1 MKKSSARSAA
11 ANRLGAVLVAVS
23 VLTPVALMG
32 LPQPAEAQKDEITG
46 VGQGETVEMTAT
58 VQSIDYAKRTVT
70 LVGPDGAAKTMKVG
84 NGVRNFAQ
92 IQPGDNLVVRYSQA
106 AVYVIAP
113 PGTKIPDDAIAAAVA
128 RAEPGEKPA
137 GGVAERVVITGL
149 VTAVDPAANTISLVD
164 PSGGMIRTLTV
175 KNPEYQKMLP
185 SVSVGDTVTAVMS
198 EALVAAVTPAE

>member
-1 MKKSSARSAA
+1 MKRNSPRIAA
-11 ANRLGAVLVAVS
+11 VNRLGAVLVAVGVFAS
-23 VLTPVALMG
+23 IAYVG
-32 LPQPAEAQKDEITG
+32 LPQPAQAQKGEITG

-84 NGVRNFAQ
+84 EGVRNFAQ
-92 IQPGDNLVVRYSQA
+92 IQPGDNLVVRYSEA

-113 PGTKIPDDAIAAAVA
+113 PGIKVPDDVIAAAVA

-164 PSGGMIRTLTV
+164 PSGGMVRTLTV
-175 KNPEYQKMLP
+175 KNPQYQKMLP
-185 SVSVGDTVTAVMS
+185 SVSVGDTVTARWCRGS
-198 EALVAAVTPAE
+198 GWNLKAA

>member
-1 MKKSSARSAA
+1 MNRSSARIAA
-11 ANRLGAVLVAVS
+11 ASRLGAVLVAVS
-23 VLTPVALMG
+23 AFTQVALMSF
-32 LPQPAEAQKDEITG
+32 PQPAQAQKGEMTG

-58 VQSIDYAKRTVT
+58 VQSVDYAKRTVT

-84 NGVRNFAQ
+84 NGVRNFSQ
-92 IQPGDNLVVRYSQA
+92 IQPGDDLVVRYSEA

-113 PGTKIPDDAIAAAVA
+113 PGTKVPDDVIAAAVA

-164 PSGGMIRTLTV
+164 PSGGMVRTLTV

-185 SVSVGDTVTAVMS
+185 SISVGDTITAALS
-198 EALVAAVTPAE
+198 QALVASVTPAE

>member
-1 MKKSSARSAA
+1 MKRSSPRIAA
-11 ANRLGAVLVAVS
+11 VNRLGAVLVAVGVFAS
-23 VLTPVALMG
+23 LAYVG
-32 LPQPAEAQKDEITG
+32 LPQPAQAQKGEITG

-84 NGVRNFAQ
+84 EGVRNFAQ
-92 IQPGDNLVVRYSQA
+92 IQPGDNLVVRYSEA

-113 PGTKIPDDAIAAAVA
+113 PGTKVPEDVIAAAVA

-164 PSGGMIRTLTV
+164 PSGGMVRTLTV
-175 KNPEYQKMLP
+175 KNPQYQKMLP
-185 SVSVGDTVTAVMS
+185 SVSVGDTVTAVIS
-198 EALVAAVTPAE
+198 EALVGAVTPAE

>member
-1 MKKSSARSAA
+1 MNKGSARIAA
-11 ANRLGAVLVAVS
+11 ASRFGAVLVAVS
-23 VLTPVALMG
+23 LFTPVALWG
-32 LPQPAEAQKDEITG
+32 FPQPAHAQKGEITG

-84 NGVRNFAQ
+84 SGVRNFSQ
-92 IQPGDNLVVRYSQA
+92 VQPGDNLVVRYSEA

-113 PGTKIPDDAIAAAVA
+113 PGTKIPEDRLAAAVA
-128 RAEPGEKPA
+128 RAEPGEKPG

-164 PSGGMIRTLTV
+164 PTGGMVKTLTV

-185 SVSVGDTVTAVMS
+185 SVSVGDTITAVVS
-198 EALVAAVTPAE
+198 EAIVAAVTPAE

>member
-1 MKKSSARSAA
+1 MNRSSARIAA
-11 ANRLGAVLVAVS
+11 ARRLGAVLVAVS
-23 VLTPVALMG
+23 VFTPVALMG
-32 LPQPAEAQKDEITG
+32 FPQPAQAQKGEMTG

-58 VQSIDYAKRTVT
+58 VQSVDYAKRTVT

-84 NGVRNFAQ
+84 NEVRNFSQ
-92 IQPGDNLVVRYSQA
+92 IQPGDDFVVRYSEA
-106 AVYVIAP
+106 VVYVIAP
-113 PGTKIPDDAIAAAVA
+113 PGTKVPDDVIAAAVA

-164 PSGGMIRTLTV
+164 PSGGMVRTLTV

-185 SVSVGDTVTAVMS
+185 SVSVGDTVTAVIS
-198 EALVAAVTPAE
+198 EALVASVTPAE